1 MTQNKQ
7 YDHEYKVQAIKLAR
21 EIGSA
26 KAAAELGVPKNTM
39 YGWMRAVREGRLDIG
54 KGAHMP
60 QDALTLN
67 EELINLRTRVK
78 QQEKEIK
85 RLKAENEFLEEA
97 SAFFAASRRKVSK
110 KLRLKFIAVK
120 TDGGRIKGN
129 ISFYCRILKVSRE
142 AFRKYLINKDKP
154 WKYKAL
160 ADEMRK
166 ITEED
171 EYKGLSR

>member
-54 KGAHMP
+54 KGCTCRP

-97 SAFFAASRRKVSK
+97 SAFFAASRRKSPK
-110 KLRLKFIAVK
+110 
-120 TDGGRIKGN
+120 N
-129 ISFYCRILKVSRE
+129 
-142 AFRKYLINKDKP
+142 
-154 WKYKAL
+154 
-160 ADEMRK
+160 
-166 ITEED
+166 
-171 EYKGLSR
+171 

>member
-1 MTQNKQ
+1 MQKMTQNKQ

-85 RLKAENEFLEEA
+85 RLKAENEFLEEV
-97 SAFFAASRRKVSK
+97 SAFFAASRRKFPK
-110 KLRLKFIAVK
+110 
-120 TDGGRIKGN
+120 N
-129 ISFYCRILKVSRE
+129 
-142 AFRKYLINKDKP
+142 
-154 WKYKAL
+154 
-160 ADEMRK
+160 
-166 ITEED
+166 
-171 EYKGLSR
+171 

>member
-85 RLKAENEFLEEA
+85 RLKEVDAYHDKMLKQKKEKDKEAYLETIKFMLVGQETPENYKSILQDWEKAYERQQKRVDDLYKEIKEI
-97 SAFFAASRRKVSK
+97 K
-110 KLRLKFIAVK
+110 KLRV
-120 TDGGRIKGN
+120 
-129 ISFYCRILKVSRE
+129 
-142 AFRKYLINKDKP
+142 
-154 WKYKAL
+154 
-160 ADEMRK
+160 
-166 ITEED
+166 
-171 EYKGLSR
+171 

>member
-1 MTQNKQ
+1 MLYYIT
-7 YDHEYKVQAIKLAR
+7 YADF
-21 EIGSA
+21 A
-26 KAAAELGVPKNTM
+26 KALTCTFFILPLVPKNTM

-97 SAFFAASRRKVSK
+97 SAFFAASRRKSPK
-110 KLRLKFIAVK
+110 
-120 TDGGRIKGN
+120 N
-129 ISFYCRILKVSRE
+129 
-142 AFRKYLINKDKP
+142 
-154 WKYKAL
+154 
-160 ADEMRK
+160 
-166 ITEED
+166 
-171 EYKGLSR
+171 